1 MHAHARQ
8 VMSSVR
14 ELPWDGYSALIAD
27 IFRHRGHD
35 VFAGDGPD
43 GDVIDLELFD
53 GEARLIVNYQ
63 LRGMRQ
69 ISIAPLQEMAIVG
82 ERNGATQV
90 LLITDGDFSPEAHR
104 FAADHSLTLV
114 DGDALLELVL
124 DLTLKR
130 SKAPVN

>member
-1 MHAHARQ
+1 
-8 VMSSVR
+8 MSSVR
-14 ELPWDGYSALIAD
+14 ELPWDGYSSLIAD

-43 GDVIDLELFD
+43 RDVIDLEFLD
-53 GEARLIVNYQ
+53 GDARLIVNYQ

-69 ISIAPLQEMAIVG
+69 ISIAPLEEMAIVR
-82 ERNGATQV
+82 ERNGATTV

-124 DLTLKR
+124 DLTFR
-130 SKAPVN
+130 SPKAPVN

>member
-1 MHAHARQ
+1 
-8 VMSSVR
+8 MSSVR
-14 ELPWDGYSALIAD
+14 ELPWAGYSSLIAD

-43 GDVIDLELFD
+43 SDVIDLEFFD
-53 GEARLIVNYQ
+53 GETRAIVNYQ

-69 ISIAPLQEMAIVG
+69 ITIAPLEEMATVML
-82 ERNGATQV
+82 RNGAARV

-124 DLTLKR
+124 ELTLAR
-130 SKAPVN
+130 PKAPVN